1 MARTAKTQS
10 THPEVSSPKRT
21 AARSLGKKPDQQALF
36 SRMGKVY
43 KLLVN
48 ERLRR
53 RREEP
58 LLLEMAE
65 RAGMA
70 DAPRKTGAPRPKPRA
85 ATLVLDLGC
94 GTGFHSRLLARAGYP
109 VLAIDASPSM
119 LRTARRFKA
128 AGSIVYKRGDLL
140 APLPVEQP
148 ASLTLLLGNTLS
160 VFETPRDLRRA
171 LGHAAAAT
179 RSGGLVLCQ
188 VLNYERLRRLDTV
201 ATVRHGRVDGRETVL
216 TKVLQVVEDGR
227 VLLSLTAC
235 RRGRSGGWE
244 SFGEVST
251 LTPVEPRA
259 LQTAARRAGLRPEAV
274 WGSHAKEPFDPA
286 ASVDYIAL
294 FRKP

>member
-1 MARTAKTQS
+1 
-10 THPEVSSPKRT
+10 
-21 AARSLGKKPDQQALF
+21 
-36 SRMGKVY
+36 MGKVY

-58 LLLEMAE
+58 LLLELAE
-65 RAGMA
+65 RAGVA
-70 DAPRKTGAPRPKPRA
+70 DATRKTSAPHARSAPRLKPRA

-94 GTGFHSRLLARAGYP
+94 GTGFHSRLLARAGFP

-119 LRTARRFKA
+119 LRTARRFKTT
-128 AGSIVYKRGDLL
+128 GSIVYKWGDLL

-160 VFETPRDLRRA
+160 VFETPRDLRRV

-188 VLNYERLRRLDTV
+188 VLNYERLRRLGTV
-201 ATVRHGRVDGRETVL
+201 TTVRHGRVDGRETVL

-235 RRGRSGGWE
+235 RRGKSGAWE

-251 LTPVEPRA
+251 LTPVQPRA

-274 WGSHAKEPFDPA
+274 WGGYAKEPFDPA